1 MRPGLISTEE
11 AFGKSGIQL
20 EKRIMQIGWS
30 DTPFLSTIGAA
41 APMDRSSN
49 VALGHQWTYD
59 VIPDGTLDNAHLEG
73 GEMAE
78 LKKFTGGTLKN
89 HYQIVKDTYVA
100 GSFLVLI
107 LSVFIAL
114 IVAGFLTPVVA
125 NEIKRRHYRNLEISE
140 ISTARSV
147 KLIGAVLLK
156 FTAISL
162 ISLPFLFV
170 PILNLFIIQ
179 LPFFYLYYALL
190 LVDVGSNTLSE
201 KRFELVWMEGGGYE
215 YKFTALI
222 FYLLC
227 LIPLV
232 GLFLQIFFVIYFS
245 HFFFQKER
253 FSLT

>member
-1 MRPGLISTEE
+1 MIFGGREIYEALSVGASSGDFGFLDEEKFPLI
-11 AFGKSGIQL
+11 AKI
-20 EKRIMQIGWS
+20 
-30 DTPFLSTIGAA
+30 LSFAA
-41 APMDRSSN
+41 TKWVIS
-49 VALGHQWTYD
+49 AL
-59 VIPDGTLDNAHLEG
+59 
-73 GEMAE
+73 
-78 LKKFTGGTLKN
+78 F
-89 HYQIVKDTYVA
+89 YVA

-140 ISTARSV
+140 ISTARSI